1 MYSSEHGRV
10 CPHCGLPARRCVC
23 RANPR
28 GDRASQGDGVVRIR
42 REVKGRRYTF
52 AVECW
57 NEDGVKIGDGIHER
71 AVIEV
76 SRFAGQS

>member
-1 MYSSEHGRV
+1 MA
-10 CPHCGLPARRCVC
+10 L
-23 RANPR
+23 
-28 GDRASQGDGVVRIR
+28 
-42 REVKGRRYTF
+42 REVNGRRYTF

-76 SRFAGQS
+76 RRFAGQP